1 MKKGDAEA
9 SRLID
14 RSRPLRRR
22 SGCFPALP
30 YPPLSSGSFYCGEI
44 RGGSLQWV
52 LKGYTKTLGESG
64 PSEESPFPP
73 RRYSA
78 C

>member
-9 SRLID
+9 FPLID

-30 YPPLSSGSFYCGEI
+30 YPPLSPGSFYCGEI
-44 RGGSLQWV
+44 EADFCRG
-52 LKGYTKTLGESG
+52 
-64 PSEESPFPP
+64 F
-73 RRYSA
+73 
-78 C
+78 